1 VAEVAPPLT
10 ADQIGI
16 QAVRFPSGVPMPTI
30 TDASVDP
37 YIRTRISTTP
47 MVEALIFFP
56 QTTSRYP
63 GVVLLHEWWGLTS
76 QIKDVGARLAREGFT
91 VLVPNLYGRQ
101 GGMVTANAEVAASL
115 MEQVKADDIMQDLT
129 SCCEFLNTQDHV
141 QRAVHAVVGFSMG
154 GSLAI
159 RFACHRRRL
168 RAAVSFY
175 GRLMI
180 PPATLKDLACPL
192 LYIQAGKDSYVPAQE
207 VEELRRRAGEFG
219 KQVEIATYPEAAH
232 GFFNETVKGSYDQT
246 AATAAWTRTVSF
258 LAQSLK

>member
-1 VAEVAPPLT
+1 VTEVAPPLT
-10 ADQIGI
+10 ADQIGV

-37 YIRTRISTTP
+37 YIRTRVSTTP

-56 QTTSRYP
+56 QTSLRYP
-63 GVVLLHEWWGLTS
+63 GIVLLHEWWGLTS

-101 GGMVTANAEVAASL
+101 GGMVTANAEVAAAL
-115 MEQVKADDIMQDLT
+115 MQQIKADAIMQDLT

-159 RFACHRRRL
+159 QFACHRRRL

-175 GRLMI
+175 GRLMV
-180 PPATLKDLACPL
+180 PAATLKDLACPL
-192 LYIQAGKDSYVPAQE
+192 LYIQGGEDRDVPAQE
-207 VEELRRRAGEFG
+207 VEQLRLGAGEFG
-219 KQVEIATYPEAAH
+219 KQVEIVTYPDAAH
-232 GFFNETVKGSYDQT
+232 GFFNETTKGSYNEP
-246 AATAAWTRTVSF
+246 AATAAWTRTVNF
-258 LAQSLK
+258 LTQTLK